1 MDLLNSH
8 LANHRYVTGET
19 FTMGDIPLG
28 CALARWLNLPVERPA
43 HAHLDAYYQRLQ
55 HRDAYRQWV
64 NVLPLT

>member
-1 MDLLNSH
+1 
-8 LANHRYVTGET
+8 
-19 FTMGDIPLG
+19 MGDIPLG

-43 HAHLDAYYQRLQ
+43 HAHLDAYYRRLQ